1 MTTQVRVTGFVPA
14 LLAAVGL
21 TVAAASAVD
30 RVVTLRAAPAEV
42 AILPGPVTTVWRYT
56 AEVVAGPSDTVEDL
70 PGSFPGPILRVRTGD
85 RLTVR
90 ITNGLPEETTVHWH
104 GLDVPSV
111 MDGHPSRPILPGE
124 TREVTFPILNRAGT
138 YWFHPHPH
146 MTTGSQVA
154 MGLAGLVLVSDGPTD
169 SFELPDGELD
179 VPLVLQDR
187 RFDAANRIVYV
198 MSMAG
203 YLGERILV
211 NGKPD
216 FTLSAATRAYRL
228 RLLNGSNARIYKLA
242 WDDGTPIVAIGSDGG
257 LLDAPVSKPYLML
270 APGERAEV
278 WLDLSDRPVGTQL
291 GLRSLAFSGV
301 AGGYPA
307 LPNGAEFPVMQ
318 VTVDRAEKEFR
329 TLPATFAPIDRFR
342 LKDAANAAAPR
353 TFALSMSAGQWRIN
367 GLVFDMLGTVP
378 NEETETSTLE
388 AWRFTNTSMMG
399 LQAHPMHLHGPQF
412 QVFSRSL
419 QPAYAATFA
428 TVSQGLLDTGWK
440 DTVLVMPGEQVTVL
454 VRTSRYPG
462 LFLYHCHNLEHEDMG
477 MMRNYRLAKACPADV
492 DDDGAVGAGDLATVL
507 AEWGPRPGSLA
518 DIDGDGEVDAA
529 DLSATLAGWGGCPGG
544 G

>member
-30 RVVTLRAAPAEV
+30 RVVTLRAAPAEF

-70 PGSFPGPILRVRTGD
+70 PGSFSGPILRVRTGD

-154 MGLAGLVLVSDGPTD
+154 MGLAGLILVSDGPTD

-216 FTLSAATRAYRL
+216 L
-228 RLLNGSNARIYKLA
+228 
-242 WDDGTPIVAIGSDGG
+242 
-257 LLDAPVSKPYLML
+257 
-270 APGERAEV
+270 
-278 WLDLSDRPVGTQL
+278 
-291 GLRSLAFSGV
+291 
-301 AGGYPA
+301 
-307 LPNGAEFPVMQ
+307 
-318 VTVDRAEKEFR
+318 
-329 TLPATFAPIDRFR
+329 
-342 LKDAANAAAPR
+342 
-353 TFALSMSAGQWRIN
+353 
-367 GLVFDMLGTVP
+367 
-378 NEETETSTLE
+378 
-388 AWRFTNTSMMG
+388 
-399 LQAHPMHLHGPQF
+399 
-412 QVFSRSL
+412 
-419 QPAYAATFA
+419 
-428 TVSQGLLDTGWK
+428 TG
-440 DTVLVMPGEQVTVL
+440 
-454 VRTSRYPG
+454 R
-462 LFLYHCHNLEHEDMG
+462 
-477 MMRNYRLAKACPADV
+477 
-492 DDDGAVGAGDLATVL
+492 
-507 AEWGPRPGSLA
+507 
-518 DIDGDGEVDAA
+518 
-529 DLSATLAGWGGCPGG
+529 
-544 G
+544 